1 MTKAQLIAKCHCRK
15 WHKGFSI
22 SQLDPVTP
30 AVTQPAL
37 AAVFRAGAVLSAWQL
52 WQGLS
57 LSCSFNE
64 VKDDVQRYL
73 SQVEHNE
80 LLEKN
85 DKKEL
90 YLLFVNCLE
99 VRAGL

>member
-1 MTKAQLIAKCHCRK
+1 MIWSRSSPGSCVR
-15 WHKGFSI
+15 GS
-22 SQLDPVTP
+22 
-30 AVTQPAL
+30 
-37 AAVFRAGAVLSAWQL
+37 
-52 WQGLS
+52 LS
-57 LSCSFNE
+57 LCSFND

-99 VRAGL
+99 VRAWP

>member
-1 MTKAQLIAKCHCRK
+1 M
-15 WHKGFSI
+15 
-22 SQLDPVTP
+22 QLDPERP
-30 AVTQPAL
+30 HL
-37 AAVFRAGAVLSAWQL
+37 CHSQL
-52 WQGLS
+52 WELCCVLEQGQSCQRGSCVRGVS
-57 LSCSFNE
+57 LFRSFNE

-99 VRAGL
+99 VRAGP

>member
-1 MTKAQLIAKCHCRK
+1 MA
-15 WHKGFSI
+15 
-22 SQLDPVTP
+22 
-30 AVTQPAL
+30 AL
-37 AAVFRAGAVLSAWQL
+37 SGSV
-52 WQGLS
+52 S

-73 SQVEHNE
+73 SQVEHNQ
-80 LLEKN
+80 LLEKK

-99 VRAGL
+99 VRAGPLNWCTFRSKRNQNQKFFCNSGHVSCVYDYFSN